1 MMAQS
6 THKID
11 VYIEAGKKRTFA
23 GAIDWPGWSRTGR
36 DEETALQALFEYGP
50 RYGRVLHAAG
60 LEFQAPVEVSA
71 FNIIERLEGNS
82 TTDFG
87 APDVA
92 PSSDM
97 QPLDEAGLQ
106 RLEAL
111 LKACWQA
118 FDSAVLAARGKELRK
133 GPRGGGRDVEGIVR
147 HVLGSEAGYLAS
159 FNWKLKKSEE
169 KTLEEELKRTRQAVL
184 DALESAVRDG
194 LPERGP
200 RGGAIWRPRY
210 FVRREAWHVL
220 DHVWEIEDRIL

>member
-11 VYIEAGKKRTFA
+11 VYIEAGKRRTFA

-50 RYGRVLHAAG
+50 RYGRVLHETG